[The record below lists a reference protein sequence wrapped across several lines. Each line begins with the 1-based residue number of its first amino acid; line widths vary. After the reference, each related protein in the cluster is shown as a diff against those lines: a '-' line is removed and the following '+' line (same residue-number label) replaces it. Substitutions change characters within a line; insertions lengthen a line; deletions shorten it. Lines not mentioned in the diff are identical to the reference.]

1 MNYHFPKLHHSLY
14 VISTPI
20 GNIQDISNRALKILS
35 ESDYILCEDTRV
47 TSKLLNFYN
56 IKKKLIS
63 FHVSNEKIK
72 IQRIIDDLKCKKIIS
87 LVSDAGTPTLS
98 DPGKSLISKCYDH
111 GIKVIPVPGASAILS
126 AVSVSGFTD
135 NFYFCGFFPKK
146 NNEIE
151 RFLLKIKLIKA
162 TLVFFMPARD
172 LGKNSDYLKKFFP
185 RSNFLIAREM
195 TKVHETYIRDTMTNI
210 KKYIQNNFKGEMT
223 LVVDNLIEVASDI
236 DVDKEI
242 SLLIGKMSSK
252 NIAEYLSKKLEISKK
267 IIYQKVINFNE

>member
-1 MNYHFPKLHHSLY
+1 MNNHFTKLHHSLY

-63 FHVSNEKIK
+63 FHISNEKIK

-98 DPGKSLISKCYDH
+98 DPGKSLISKCHDH

-151 RFLLKIKLIKA
+151 NFLSKIKLIKA

-172 LGKNSDYLKKFFP
+172 LGKNSDYLIKFFP
-185 RSNFLIAREM
+185 KSNFLIAREM

-223 LVVDNLIEVASDI
+223 LVVDNLIEVTSDI

-242 SLLIGKMSSK
+242 GLLIGKMSSK
-252 NIAEYLSKKLEISKK
+252 HIAEYLSKKLEISKK
-267 IIYQKVINFNE
+267 IIYQKVISFNE

>member
-1 MNYHFPKLHHSLY
+1 MNYNTPKLDYSLY

-63 FHVSNEKIK
+63 FHISNEKIK
-72 IQRIIDDLKCKKIIS
+72 IQKIIDDLKSKKIIS

-98 DPGKSLISKCYDH
+98 DPGKNLISKCYGHD
-111 GIKVIPVPGASAILS
+111 IKVIPIPGASAILS
-126 AVSVSGFTD
+126 AVSVSGFPD

-151 RFLLKIKLIKA
+151 NFLSKIKLIKA

-172 LGKNSDYLKKFFP
+172 LGKNSDYLIKFFP
-185 RSNFLIAREM
+185 KSNFLIAREM

-242 SLLIGKMSSK
+242 GLLIGKMSSK

>member
-1 MNYHFPKLHHSLY
+1 MNYHFSKSEHSLY
-14 VISTPI
+14 LISTPI
-20 GNIQDISNRALKILS
+20 GNIQDISNRSLKILS

-63 FHVSNEKIK
+63 FHISNEKIK

-98 DPGKSLISKCYDH
+98 DPGKSLISKCHDH

-151 RFLLKIKLIKA
+151 NFLSKIKLIKA

-172 LGKNSDYLKKFFP
+172 LGKNTDYLIKFFP
-185 RSNFLIAREM
+185 KSNFLIAREM

-223 LVVDNLIEVASDI
+223 LIVDNLIEVTSDI

-242 SLLIGKMSSK
+242 GLLIGKMSSK
-252 NIAEYLSKKLEISKK
+252 HIAEYLSKKLEISKK

>member
-1 MNYHFPKLHHSLY
+1 MNYHFPKLDHSLY

-20 GNIQDISNRALKILS
+20 GNIQDISNRSLKILS

-63 FHVSNEKIK
+63 FHISNEKNK
-72 IQRIIDDLKCKKIIS
+72 TQRVIDDLKCKKIIS

-98 DPGKSLISKCYDH
+98 DPGKSLISKCHDH

-151 RFLLKIKLIKA
+151 NFLSKIKLIKA

-172 LGKNSDYLKKFFP
+172 LGKNSDYLAKFFP
-185 RSNFLIAREM
+185 KSNFLIAREM
-195 TKVHETYIRDTMTNI
+195 TKVHETYIRDTMINI

-223 LVVDNLIEVASDI
+223 LVIDNLIEIENDI

-242 SLLIGKMSSK
+242 GLLIGKMSSK
-252 NIAEYLSKKLEISKK
+252 NIAEYLSKKLGISKK

>member
-1 MNYHFPKLHHSLY
+1 MNYHTPKLDHLLY

-63 FHVSNEKIK
+63 FHISNEKIK
-72 IQRIIDDLKCKKIIS
+72 IQKIIDDLKSKKIIS

-98 DPGKSLISKCYDH
+98 DPGKSLISKCHDH

-126 AVSVSGFTD
+126 AVSVSGFAD

-146 NNEIE
+146 RNEIE
-151 RFLLKIKLIKA
+151 NFLSKIKLIKA

-172 LGKNSDYLKKFFP
+172 LEKNSDYLAKFFP
-185 RSNFLIAREM
+185 KSNFLIAREM
-195 TKVHETYIRDTMTNI
+195 TKVHETYIRDTMANI
-210 KKYIQNNFKGEMT
+210 KKYIQNNLKGEMT
-223 LVVDNLIEVASDI
+223 IVVDNLIDIESDI
-236 DVDKEI
+236 NVDKEI
-242 SLLIGKMSSK
+242 GLLIGRMSSK

>member
-1 MNYHFPKLHHSLY
+1 MNYHFPKLDHSLY

-20 GNIQDISNRALKILS
+20 GNIQDISNRSLKILS

-98 DPGKSLISKCYDH
+98 DPGKSLISKCHDH

-151 RFLLKIKLIKA
+151 HFLSKIKLIKA

-172 LGKNSDYLKKFFP
+172 LGKNSGYLKKFFP

-210 KKYIQNNFKGEMT
+210 KKYIQNNVKGEMT
-223 LVVDNLIEVASDI
+223 LVVDNLIEVESNI
-236 DVDKEI
+236 NIDKEI

-267 IIYQKVINFNE
+267 IIYQKVINFNG

>member
-1 MNYHFPKLHHSLY
+1 MNNHFPKLDHSLY

-20 GNIQDISNRALKILS
+20 GNIQDISNRSLKILS

-111 GIKVIPVPGASAILS
+111 DIKVIPVPGASAILS

-151 RFLLKIKLIKA
+151 NFLSKIKLIKA

-172 LGKNSDYLKKFFP
+172 LEKNSDYLTKFFP
-185 RSNFLIAREM
+185 KSNFLIAREM
-195 TKVHETYIRDTMTNI
+195 TKVHEIYIRDTMTNI

-267 IIYQKVINFNE
+267 IIYQKVINFNG

>member
-1 MNYHFPKLHHSLY
+1 MNYHTPKLDHSLY

-63 FHVSNEKIK
+63 FHISNEKIK
-72 IQRIIDDLKCKKIIS
+72 IQKIIDDLKSKKIIS

-98 DPGKSLISKCYDH
+98 DPGKNLISKCYDH
-111 GIKVIPVPGASAILS
+111 DIKVIPVPGASAILS
-126 AVSVSGFTD
+126 AVSVSGFMD

-151 RFLLKIKLIKA
+151 NFLSKIKLIKA

-172 LGKNSDYLKKFFP
+172 LGKNSNYLTKFFP
-185 RSNFLIAREM
+185 KSNFLIAREM

-210 KKYIQNNFKGEMT
+210 KKYIQNNFKGELT

-242 SLLIGKMSSK
+242 GLLIGKMSSK

>member
-1 MNYHFPKLHHSLY
+1 MLTLHS
-14 VISTPI
+14 
-20 GNIQDISNRALKILS
+20 A
-35 ESDYILCEDTRV
+35 
-47 TSKLLNFYN
+47 
-56 IKKKLIS
+56 
-63 FHVSNEKIK
+63 VS
-72 IQRIIDDLKCKKIIS
+72 QSKKIIS

-98 DPGKSLISKCYDH
+98 DPGKSLISKCHDH

-126 AVSVSGFTD
+126 AVSVSGFMD

-151 RFLLKIKLIKA
+151 NFLSKIKLIKA

-172 LGKNSDYLKKFFP
+172 LEKNSDYLTKFFP
-185 RSNFLIAREM
+185 KSNFLIAREM

>member
-1 MNYHFPKLHHSLY
+1 MNNHFPKLDHSLY

-20 GNIQDISNRALKILS
+20 GNIQDISNMSLKILS

-210 KKYIQNNFKGEMT
+210 KKYIQNNVKGEMT
-223 LVVDNLIEVASDI
+223 LVVDNLIEVENNI
-236 DVDKEI
+236 NIDKEI
-242 SLLIGKMSSK
+242 GLLIGKMTSK

-267 IIYQKVINFNE
+267 IIYQKVINFNG

>member
-1 MNYHFPKLHHSLY
+1 MNYHFPKLEHSLY

-20 GNIQDISNRALKILS
+20 GNIQDISNRSLKILS
-35 ESDYILCEDTRV
+35 QSDYILCEDTRV

-63 FHVSNEKIK
+63 FHVNNEKIK
-72 IQRIIDDLKCKKIIS
+72 TQRIIDDLKCKKIIS

-98 DPGKSLISKCYDH
+98 DPGKNLISNCHDQ

-126 AVSVSGFTD
+126 AVSVSGFAD

-146 NNEIE
+146 RNEIE
-151 RFLLKIKLIKA
+151 NFLSKIKLIKA

-172 LGKNSDYLKKFFP
+172 LEKNSDYLAKFFP
-185 RSNFLIAREM
+185 KSNFLIAREM
-195 TKVHETYIRDTMTNI
+195 TKVHETYIRDTMANI
-210 KKYIQNNFKGEMT
+210 KKYIQNNLKGEMT
-223 LVVDNLIEVASDI
+223 IVVDNLIDIESDI
-236 DVDKEI
+236 NVDKEI
-242 SLLIGKMSSK
+242 GLLIGRMSSK

-267 IIYQKVINFNE
+267 IIYQKVINFND

>member
-1 MNYHFPKLHHSLY
+1 MNYHFPKLEHSLY

-20 GNIQDISNRALKILS
+20 GNIQDISNRSLKILS
-35 ESDYILCEDTRV
+35 QSDYILCEDTRV

-63 FHVSNEKIK
+63 FHISNEKNK

-98 DPGKSLISKCYDH
+98 DPGKSLISKCHDH

-126 AVSVSGFTD
+126 AVSVSGFMD

-151 RFLLKIKLIKA
+151 NFLSKIKLIKA

-172 LGKNSDYLKKFFP
+172 LEKNSDYLTKFFP
-185 RSNFLIAREM
+185 KSNFLIAREM

>member
-1 MNYHFPKLHHSLY
+1 MNYHFPKLDHSLY
-14 VISTPI
+14 IISTPI
-20 GNIQDISNRALKILS
+20 GNIQDISNRSLKILS
-35 ESDYILCEDTRV
+35 ESHYILCEDTRV

-63 FHVSNEKIK
+63 FHVNNEKTK
-72 IQRIIDDLKCKKIIS
+72 IQKIIDDLKCNKIIS
-87 LVSDAGTPTLS
+87 LVSDAGTPALS
-98 DPGKSLISKCYDH
+98 DPGKSLISKCHDH
-111 GIKVIPVPGASAILS
+111 GIKVTPVPGASAILS

-151 RFLLKIKLIKA
+151 NFLSKIKVIKA

-185 RSNFLIAREM
+185 RSKFLIAREM

-210 KKYIQNNFKGEMT
+210 KKYIENNVKGEMT
-223 LVVDNLIEVASDI
+223 LVVDNLIEEESSI
-236 DVDKEI
+236 NIDKEI
-242 SLLIGKMSSK
+242 GLLIGKMTSK

-267 IIYQKVINFNE
+267 IIYQKVINFNG

>member
-1 MNYHFPKLHHSLY
+1 MNYHFPKLDHSLY

-20 GNIQDISNRALKILS
+20 GNIQDISNRSLKILS

-63 FHVSNEKIK
+63 FHISNEKNK

-98 DPGKSLISKCYDH
+98 DPGKSLISKCHDH

-126 AVSVSGFTD
+126 AVSVSGFMD

-151 RFLLKIKLIKA
+151 NFLSKIKLIKA

-172 LGKNSDYLKKFFP
+172 LEKNSDYLTKFFP
-185 RSNFLIAREM
+185 KSNFLIAREM

>member
-1 MNYHFPKLHHSLY
+1 M
-14 VISTPI
+14 
-20 GNIQDISNRALKILS
+20 
-35 ESDYILCEDTRV
+35 
-47 TSKLLNFYN
+47 
-56 IKKKLIS
+56 
-63 FHVSNEKIK
+63 SNEKIK

-98 DPGKSLISKCYDH
+98 DPGKSLISKCHDH

-146 NNEIE
+146 NSEIE
-151 RFLLKIKLIKA
+151 NYLSKIKLIKA

-172 LGKNSDYLKKFFP
+172 LGKNSGYLKKFFP
-185 RSNFLIAREM
+185 RSDFLIAREM

-210 KKYIQNNFKGEMT
+210 KKYIQNNVKGEMT
-223 LVVDNLIEVASDI
+223 LVVDNLIEVESNI
-236 DVDKEI
+236 NVDKEI

>member
-1 MNYHFPKLHHSLY
+1 MNNHFPKLDHSLY

-20 GNIQDISNRALKILS
+20 GNIQDISNRSLKILS

-98 DPGKSLISKCYDH
+98 DPGKSLISKCHDH

-151 RFLLKIKLIKA
+151 NFLSKIKLIKA

-185 RSNFLIAREM
+185 KSNFLIAREM

-210 KKYIQNNFKGEMT
+210 KKYIQNNVKGEMT

>member
-1 MNYHFPKLHHSLY
+1 MNYHTPKLDYSLY

-63 FHVSNEKIK
+63 FHISNEKIK
-72 IQRIIDDLKCKKIIS
+72 IQKIIDDLKSKKIIS

-98 DPGKSLISKCYDH
+98 DPGKNLISKCYGHD
-111 GIKVIPVPGASAILS
+111 IKVIPIPGASAILS

-151 RFLLKIKLIKA
+151 NFLSKIKLIKA

-172 LGKNSDYLKKFFP
+172 LGKNSDYLIKFFP
-185 RSNFLIAREM
+185 KSNFLIAREM

-242 SLLIGKMSSK
+242 GLLIGKMSSK

-267 IIYQKVINFNE
+267 IIYQKVINYNE

>member
-1 MNYHFPKLHHSLY
+1 MNNHFPKLDHSLY

-20 GNIQDISNRALKILS
+20 GNIQDISNRSLKILS

-72 IQRIIDDLKCKKIIS
+72 IHRIIDDLKCKKIIS

-151 RFLLKIKLIKA
+151 RFLSKIKLIKA

-172 LGKNSDYLKKFFP
+172 LGKNSDYLKEFFP

-210 KKYIQNNFKGEMT
+210 KKYIQNNVKGEMT
-223 LVVDNLIEVASDI
+223 LVVDNLIEVESNI
-236 DVDKEI
+236 NIDKEI
-242 SLLIGKMSSK
+242 SLLIGKMTSK

-267 IIYQKVINFNE
+267 IIYQKVINFNG

>member
-1 MNYHFPKLHHSLY
+1 MNNHFPKLDHSLY

-20 GNIQDISNRALKILS
+20 GNIQDISNRSLKILS

-98 DPGKSLISKCYDH
+98 DPGKSLISKCHDH
-111 GIKVIPVPGASAILS
+111 DIKVIPVPGASAILS

-210 KKYIQNNFKGEMT
+210 KKYIQNNVKGEMT
-223 LVVDNLIEVASDI
+223 LVVDNLIEVENNI
-236 DVDKEI
+236 NIDKEI
-242 SLLIGKMSSK
+242 GLLIGKMTSK

-267 IIYQKVINFNE
+267 IIYQKVINFNG

>member
-1 MNYHFPKLHHSLY
+1 MNYHTPKLDHSLY

-20 GNIQDISNRALKILS
+20 GNIQDISNRSLKILS

-63 FHVSNEKIK
+63 FHISNEKNK
-72 IQRIIDDLKCKKIIS
+72 TQRVIDDLKCKKIIS

-98 DPGKSLISKCYDH
+98 DPGKSLISKCHDH

-151 RFLLKIKLIKA
+151 NFLSKIKFIKA

-172 LGKNSDYLKKFFP
+172 LGKNSGYLIKFFP
-185 RSNFLIAREM
+185 KSKFLIAREM

-223 LVVDNLIEVASDI
+223 LVVDNLIEVTSDI

-242 SLLIGKMSSK
+242 GLLIGKMSSK

>member
-1 MNYHFPKLHHSLY
+1 MNYHTPKLDHSLY

-63 FHVSNEKIK
+63 FHISNEKIK
-72 IQRIIDDLKCKKIIS
+72 IQKIIDDLKSKKIIS

-98 DPGKSLISKCYDH
+98 DPGKNLISKCYGHD
-111 GIKVIPVPGASAILS
+111 IKVIPIPGASAILS

-151 RFLLKIKLIKA
+151 NFLSKIKLIKA

-172 LGKNSDYLKKFFP
+172 LGKNSDYLIKFFP
-185 RSNFLIAREM
+185 KSNFLIAREM

-242 SLLIGKMSSK
+242 GLLIGKMSSK